1 MSRFKIEAFVIRA
14 TRMAES
20 SRVVTLFSNEIGK
33 VKAVAKGV
41 GKPKSK
47 MSGVIELFNRI
58 EGVLYKKETSELGT
72 LSSADVLDE
81 YSRLTA
87 DPRKFGFGSAWCE
100 VLDKTSHPEHPR
112 PRTYSLTGDLLAA
125 LVSCESR
132 NSGLVFWSGLIKLL
146 GIEGYAPVLEKCLS
160 CGKTELGKTI
170 RISLARGGAVCGKCG
185 DDDDYPMTISAD
197 GFGLL
202 RRMENLPFSEI
213 SRLTHDKKRGKEA
226 AEVIISFGSYH
237 LGLPRHLKS
246 FKFLESLDG

>member
-20 SRVVTLFSNEIGK
+20 SRVVTLFSKEVGK

-41 GKPKSK
+41 GKLKSK

-72 LSSADVLDE
+72 LGSAAVLDE
-81 YSRLTA
+81 YSRLTS

-112 PRTYSLTGDLLAA
+112 PKTYSLTGELLAA
-125 LVSCESR
+125 LVSCESS
-132 NSGLVFWSGLIKLL
+132 NTGLVFWSGMVKLL
-146 GIEGYAPVLEKCLS
+146 GIEGYAPRLDNCLA
-160 CGKTELGKTI
+160 CGKNELGKTI
-170 RISLARGGAVCGKCG
+170 SISLARGGAVCNRCT
-185 DDDDYPMTISAD
+185 DDDEYVVGISSD
-197 GFGLL
+197 GLVLL
-202 RRMENLPFSEI
+202 RQMENMPLLEI
-213 SRLTHDKKRGKEA
+213 SKSDYGRKAGKEA

-246 FKFLESLDG
+246 FKFLESLAD